1 MKNLDQYGYYED
13 DDDDEEDDFD
23 GEDFVSD
30 EDRETLIFNE
40 LTLKQINRELVCLD
54 NRYLLEFLTWEFD
67 RLDFVD
73 DTELVL
79 VGIEFDTQYLLQFYN
94 IREDKTV
101 KTGTGA
107 GNIYMLVDGW
117 IMKTLTDLYI
127 DRLYGDIADVY
138 PSDMTDCY
146 MNILIDILDWKKE
159 NEIDPI
165 GSKSPEDVPHE
176 DK

>member
-13 DDDDEEDDFD
+13 DDDDEEEDFD

-30 EDRETLIFNE
+30 EDRETLLFNE

-94 IREDKTV
+94 VREDKTV

-159 NEIDPI
+159 NEIETI